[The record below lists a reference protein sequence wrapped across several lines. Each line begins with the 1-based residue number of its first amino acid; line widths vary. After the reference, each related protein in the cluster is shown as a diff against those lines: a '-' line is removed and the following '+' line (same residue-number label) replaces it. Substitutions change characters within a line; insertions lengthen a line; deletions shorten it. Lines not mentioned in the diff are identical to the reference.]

1 MGTMSKT
8 LYDPEFRPSEEIGR
22 SSHVMLAL
30 CFFMVI
36 AFSVWA
42 SNSMLDISSMALG
55 AVAPSSQV
63 KTVQHLEG
71 GIVLEIL
78 AHAGDEV
85 KIGQPLVVLEATA
98 SAADVAELQVRL
110 TALQGDISRLDA
122 LFKGL
127 NEPIYTQDLLENHLV
142 IVSQSRQRFKAQ
154 ARRHE
159 SEIDKQR
166 ETVAQR
172 EQEIA
177 EIASRIKSNRASLS
191 LIKEQ
196 IAISFKLLE
205 KALTNN
211 FKHLD
216 LVKEKIKLVGDVETG
231 QLSLARARAAKKEA
245 EAQLFAM
252 QSIFMDDNQ
261 SALDEARRTYNELY
275 QRIQKYE
282 DSLDRTV
289 VRSPVNGIV
298 KVLHLATIGGVVRPG
313 DAIADIVPGGDRL
326 IVDAELPTQD
336 IGYVSVG
343 QAATI
348 KLTSADAAR
357 FGNLYGKVVHVSPD
371 TLENSEGQPYYKVRI
386 ETEKAYFERG
396 LLRYNLFPGMQVMA
410 SIQTGKR
417 TVIQY
422 IFDPILGNM
431 GNAMQ
436 ER

>member
-1 MGTMSKT
+1 
-8 LYDPEFRPSEEIGR
+8 
-22 SSHVMLAL
+22 
-30 CFFMVI
+30 
-36 AFSVWA
+36 
-42 SNSMLDISSMALG
+42 
-55 AVAPSSQV
+55 
-63 KTVQHLEG
+63 
-71 GIVLEIL
+71 
-78 AHAGDEV
+78 
-85 KIGQPLVVLEATA
+85 
-98 SAADVAELQVRL
+98 
-110 TALQGDISRLDA
+110 
-122 LFKGL
+122 
-127 NEPIYTQDLLENHLV
+127 
-142 IVSQSRQRFKAQ
+142 
-154 ARRHE
+154 
-159 SEIDKQR
+159 
-166 ETVAQR
+166 
-172 EQEIA
+172 
-177 EIASRIKSNRASLS
+177 
-191 LIKEQ
+191 
-196 IAISFKLLE
+196 
-205 KALTNN
+205 
-211 FKHLD
+211 
-216 LVKEKIKLVGDVETG
+216 VGDVETG

-371 TLENSEGQPYYKVRI
+371 TLENSQGQPYYKVRI
-386 ETEKAYFERG
+386 ETEKAYFERD

>member
-1 MGTMSKT
+1 M
-8 LYDPEFRPSEEIGR
+8 
-22 SSHVMLAL
+22 
-30 CFFMVI
+30 
-36 AFSVWA
+36 
-42 SNSMLDISSMALG
+42 
-55 AVAPSSQV
+55 
-63 KTVQHLEG
+63 
-71 GIVLEIL
+71 
-78 AHAGDEV
+78 

-166 ETVAQR
+166 ETVVQR